1 MTPESW
7 VKYAARALARE
18 QGRPFDL
25 EDYMAEETRRVALKM
40 PLEAALADSFFEP
53 DDDAFYGENA

>member
-18 QGRPFDL
+18 QGRAFDL

-40 PLEAALADSFFEP
+40 PLEAVLADFPPEP
-53 DDDAFYGENA
+53 DDDGFDGYNA